1 MLELNMIT
9 LHFSSNSRSQ
19 RVLWLLEELNINY
32 QLNKIKFHPSELN
45 QMSIENDI
53 LWDEFLF

>member
-1 MLELNMIT
+1 MIT

-32 QLNKIKFHPSELN
+32 QLNKIKFHPSELKSE
-45 QMSIENDI
+45 SIENDI
-53 LWDEFLF
+53 R